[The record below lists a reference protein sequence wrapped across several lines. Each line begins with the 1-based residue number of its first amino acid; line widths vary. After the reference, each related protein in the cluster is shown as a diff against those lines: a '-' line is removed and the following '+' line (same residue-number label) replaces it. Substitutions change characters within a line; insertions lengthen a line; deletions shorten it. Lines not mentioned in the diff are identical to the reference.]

1 MNLMISRTG
10 ALYCFCEEH
19 ITVGGE
25 KRDQKYQF
33 TYSKLEAGLNDS
45 GITETLDLPIC
56 KVYFSYMTGFG
67 YMLE

>member
-19 ITVGGE
+19 ITEGGE

-33 TYSKLEAGLNDS
+33 TYSTPEAGLNDS
-45 GITETLDLPIC
+45 GATKTLDLPIC
-56 KVYFSYMTGFG
+56 DAYYSYMTGFG
-67 YMLE
+67 YALE